1 MPIRPKV
8 SRCAVLGCLVNTG
21 VQTLVSC
28 ENAIEVCESQKLDGT
43 IVKKR
48 RWLCLKHTGLKKMPE
63 HPEEWFCPGCEDKG
77 TTSHK
82 HRPKRLRLSRTGVVP
97 PDEFHVLVL
106 TFMGGLLQQRLSDM
120 YRYRGLMAIVCGV
133 RPQEIEMYAGQD
145 ARAEK
150 DAQCVWIENW
160 VLCKNMNQRT
170 QVLRMVGMTGEWEHR
185 GGSEVMYNRI
195 NDALEKWGFTELKMP
210 EAELCYKSP
219 TGASKKLCW
228 DDVTDS
234 YELRDARCLVASQ
247 LRDARC
253 LVASQYGNAIFE
265 KWIASKRRLLGVDD
279 WMSEE
284 EAQDLKRSLCKCIWG
299 CPACAQ
305 L

>member
-1 MPIRPKV
+1 MFLFSVAISYILFSEKNEFAQGWSVSVFFFNKKQKNQLKWRESRRGIRKTFTTTKSKSRQSYLRQTETPRNNYMSSGPRPITLSAGLTANQATTYARRRPGLIGARCRSGPMPIRPKV
-8 SRCAVLGCLVNTG
+8 FRCAVLGCLVNTG

-82 HRPKRLRLSRTGVVP
+82 HRPKRLRLSRTCVVP

-150 DAQCVWIENW
+150 DAQCVWIEN
-160 VLCKNMNQRT
+160 
-170 QVLRMVGMTGEWEHR
+170 
-185 GGSEVMYNRI
+185 
-195 NDALEKWGFTELKMP
+195 
-210 EAELCYKSP
+210 
-219 TGASKKLCW
+219 
-228 DDVTDS
+228 
-234 YELRDARCLVASQ
+234 
-247 LRDARC
+247 
-253 LVASQYGNAIFE
+253 
-265 KWIASKRRLLGVDD
+265 
-279 WMSEE
+279 
-284 EAQDLKRSLCKCIWG
+284 
-299 CPACAQ
+299 
-305 L
+305 